1 MNKCQQLHETI
12 VRDIIDVIDDVKN
25 FDQVEWIRNRN
36 NVGSIA
42 KRASNLVLVFPVL
55 CSSSINIQTASI
67 ISKAI
72 ERKCV
77 SLLQILFSSMQ
88 LTSVDNMYDYLK
100 QFHTNL
106 DLRSGLTL
114 DDFMNV
120 MDRMANEGAIEI
132 TNMELYQA
140 VKEDMHNINYYLS
153 TELNPSS
160 INDYHIRKDM
170 YGESHIISEAK
181 PIISA
186 DRNGITYYDYN
197 GNVKGYRPASNRNSS
212 SKPSNPVISF
222 DNSNASSNGGG
233 NGGRGGNGNGGNG
246 NGGNGATNNA
256 VNIGA
261 NNNQMTNNRN
271 NARIDFE
278 DRVNYFRYQLSVG
291 DVQKANELMPTTMI
305 VNFTTRNDSGDYYTT
320 TGIIGIKAKLY
331 PVDSMDI
338 CNRISSKYKDSN
350 GLFNLVRAS
359 TREISFFKD
368 LAFAI
373 DKARVDA
380 VNMARESNNAKMFKV
395 LERRAN
401 RNRFSSLLKKNDASP
416 ITSLI
421 VSQEEVEYLKK
432 YSSVDMEKSY
442 VTRSILENYNLMDIV
457 IADESLEVAKF
468 LFDDGDG
475 IFETLAFDSLEK
487 EAKDSSYKKV
497 VNLMSKINR

>member
-1 MNKCQQLHETI
+1 MNQCQQIHETI

-25 FDQVEWIRNRN
+25 FDQIEWIRNRN
-36 NVGSIA
+36 NIGSIA
-42 KRASNLVLVFPVL
+42 KRTSNLILVFPVI
-55 CSSSINIQTASI
+55 CSTSISIQTASI
-67 ISKAI
+67 ITKAI

-114 DDFMNV
+114 DDFMTI
-120 MDRMANEGAIEI
+120 MDRMVDEGAVEV
-132 TNMELYQA
+132 TDMDLYQA

-160 INDYHIRKDM
+160 INDYSIRKDM
-170 YGESHIISEAK
+170 YGESHIIKEARWVVH
-181 PIISA
+181 A
-186 DRNGITYYDYN
+186 DDKGVKYYDDFYPSTN
-197 GNVKGYRPASNRNSS
+197 KSGKNSGT
-212 SKPSNPVISF
+212 N
-222 DNSNASSNGGG
+222 
-233 NGGRGGNGNGGNG
+233 NGGNNLNNTQNNSGSSNNNNG
-246 NGGNGATNNA
+246 NNNVPPIIRQA
-256 VNIGA
+256 VA
-261 NNNQMTNNRN
+261 NNIRRRGREVYDNNQDVGR
-271 NARIDFE
+271 
-278 DRVNYFRYQLSVG
+278 RVDYFRYQLSTG
-291 DVQKANELMPTTMI
+291 DVQKANELMPTTMM
-305 VNFTTRNDSGDYYTT
+305 VNFTTRNDNGTYHTT

-331 PVDSMDI
+331 PVDAMDI
-338 CNRISSKYKDSN
+338 CNRISSKVKDSN

-373 DKARVDA
+373 DKAKVDA
-380 VNMARESNNAKMFKV
+380 VNMAKQSNNAKMFKV
-395 LERRAN
+395 LERRAQ

-416 ITSLI
+416 ITSLVI
-421 VSQEEVEYLKK
+421 SQEEVEYLKK
-432 YSSVDMEKSY
+432 YNSVDMEKSY

-457 IADESLEVAKF
+457 IADESLEVARF

-475 IFETLAFDSLEK
+475 VFESLSFDSLEK

-497 VNLMSKINR
+497 INLMSKINR

>member
-1 MNKCQQLHETI
+1 
-12 VRDIIDVIDDVKN
+12 VRDIIDVINDVKD
-25 FDQVEWIRNRN
+25 FDQVEWIRNKN

-42 KRASNLVLVFPVL
+42 KRTSNLVLVFPVI
-55 CSSSINIQTASI
+55 CSTSISIKTASI
-67 ISKAI
+67 ITKAI

-88 LTSVDNMYDYLK
+88 LTSVDNMYDYLR

-114 DDFMNV
+114 DDFMLV
-120 MDRMANEGAIEI
+120 MDKMVNEGVVEV
-132 TNMELYQA
+132 TDMDLYNA
-140 VKEDMHNINYYLS
+140 VREDMNNINYYLS
-153 TELNPSS
+153 TELNPTS
-160 INDYHIRKDM
+160 INDYRMRKDM
-170 YGESHIISEAK
+170 YGESHIVKEASPNPFGK
-181 PIISA
+181 YQKDMEDIIGKA
-186 DRNGITYYDYN
+186 VD
-197 GNVKGYRPASNRNSS
+197 K
-212 SKPSNPVISF
+212 
-222 DNSNASSNGGG
+222 
-233 NGGRGGNGNGGNG
+233 
-246 NGGNGATNNA
+246 A
-256 VNIGA
+256 VNKDEIKRIMGTA
-261 NNNQMTNNRN
+261 SDREFARKSKDIYYKSKEVDNQV
-271 NARIDFE
+271 D
-278 DRVNYFRYQLSVG
+278 YFRYQLSTG
-291 DVQKANELMPTTMI
+291 EVQKANELMPTTMM
-305 VNFTTRNDSGDYYTT
+305 VNFTTRDDKGSYYTT

-331 PVDSMDI
+331 PVDAMDI

-359 TREISFFKD
+359 TREISFFRD

-373 DKARVDA
+373 DKAKVDA

-395 LERRAN
+395 LERRAQ

-421 VSQEEVEYLKK
+421 MSQEEVEYLKK

-442 VTRSILENYNLMDIV
+442 VTRNILENYNLMDIV

-475 IFETLAFDSLEK
+475 IFETMAFDSLEK

-497 VNLMSKINR
+497 VNLMSKLNR